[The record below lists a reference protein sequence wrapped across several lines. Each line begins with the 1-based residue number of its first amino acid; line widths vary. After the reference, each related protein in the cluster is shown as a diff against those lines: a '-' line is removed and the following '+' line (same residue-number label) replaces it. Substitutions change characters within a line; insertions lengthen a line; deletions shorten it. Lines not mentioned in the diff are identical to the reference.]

1 MTSGDTAG
9 FDRSRLTETARQ
21 RLATV
26 LDELPAAW
34 QTQLLDALAEVELA
48 TLEGW
53 LAGQH
58 LHSWVEHGRRGL
70 SLDQSKNE
78 HLAPAFFGATS
89 QVLPRLSQGDLN
101 EWSRLAFDIGGVD
114 PAQVFTSLPD
124 GLTELDQAERLSCYR
139 LVRNSVY
146 HSPTAAVAL
155 YRALPH
161 ACLIIPAE
169 LRSTYLRC
177 IQAGV
182 SFDPEPLPVSV
193 TLFSSTLRSL
203 PLETCRTLLE
213 RIGQL
218 AQFVPTG
225 VARLFR
231 VLGQAYD
238 EVGEQGVL
246 GWITAGEELARRRP
260 EAAEAYFAL
269 ESRTSMLML
278 RGTVPA
284 VMLSDVHGVLLKYL
298 HMLGGTTY
306 SLAETET
313 MSFPPPLGAEDEAM
327 LPLPVWV
334 EAFPTYEENFR
345 LLRVMA
351 AQQAGRVAC
360 GTYAIDLADL
370 WPSLPPYVHLL
381 LADGAEPP
389 DNLFDFFHLFPQPK
403 QVEALFVHIESKR
416 VAAQLTAS
424 YRGLREDLAWA
435 EEQTQLYPA
444 ALSMLLPR
452 LPKALW
458 PDLTKDGSADE
469 SLLLATELYAHVMDT
484 GARPQAV
491 EPRQSKKDQLTEL
504 VEDESARIVPAEDEG
519 PRSAEGLSA
528 EEQAILR
535 KIIARLSKHKK
546 EHRRLQQRPDNGKT
560 FTLFGEPDPE
570 GGDEELLQPKQKKA
584 KNRQRLTSAG
594 VRYVYDEWDFLIDDY
609 RSHWCD
615 LREVPLVG
623 DEGAFFSSTMSAY
636 GDVMKDIK
644 REFQRLRPRLY
655 HKVKGLEDGEEI
667 DLEAAVGARVDLITG
682 VPPSTKIYAARQPT
696 DRDVSALFLLDLSAS
711 TDARVPVAAAEGE
724 GESEGEPEGEPE
736 EMRIIDILKE
746 SVVLLS
752 SALEEIGDTYAI
764 YGFSSSGRK
773 NVDVYPVK
781 TFVES
786 LSTDVKGRI
795 SALAPQ
801 RSTRMGTAVRHATR
815 KLKDLS
821 TRGKILI
828 LLSDGYPEDADYG
841 REPHTPT
848 YGIRDTMMAL
858 REAERSGILS
868 FCITVDKGGHDYL
881 REMCAPSRYMVI
893 EDVLSLPSQLP
904 KIYQRHIRAQ
914 EL

>member
-1 MTSGDTAG
+1 MTSDTVG
-9 FDRSRLTETARQ
+9 LNQSRLSETARQ
-21 RLATV
+21 GLTAILA
-26 LDELPAAW
+26 DLPVAW
-34 QTQLLDALAEVELA
+34 QTALLDALGQVETA
-48 TLEGW
+48 RLERWMHG
-53 LAGQH
+53 H
-58 LHSWVEHGRRGL
+58 LQGWVEYGRRGL
-70 SLDQSKNE
+70 TADRGKNA
-78 HLAPAFFGATS
+78 HLAAAFFRSTP
-89 QVLPRLSQGDLN
+89 QVLAGLSQGDLN

-114 PAQVFTSLPD
+114 PPRVFSSLPD
-124 GLTELDQAERLSCYR
+124 GLTELEQSERLNCYR
-139 LVRNSVY
+139 LVRNAVY
-146 HSPTAAVAL
+146 HSPAAAVAL
-155 YRALPH
+155 YRALPR
-161 ACLIIPAE
+161 ACELIPAA
-169 LRSTYLRC
+169 LRATYLRC

-193 TLFSSTLRSL
+193 TLLSSTLRFL
-203 PLETCRTLLE
+203 PLETCRALLE

-218 AQFVPTG
+218 AQCVPTG

-246 GWITAGEELARRRP
+246 SWITAGEELARRRP

-269 ESRTSMLML
+269 ESRTSLLML

-298 HMLGGTTY
+298 HMLGGATY
-306 SLAETET
+306 SLTETET
-313 MSFPPPLGAEDEAM
+313 LSFPPPLGLEDEAL
-327 LPLPVWV
+327 LPLPMWV

-360 GTYAIDLADL
+360 GTYAIDIAGL
-370 WPSLPPYVHLL
+370 WPSLSPAVHLL
-381 LADGAEPP
+381 LASGAEPP
-389 DNLFDFFHLFPQPK
+389 DNLFDFFQLFPQPR
-403 QVEALFVHIESKR
+403 QIEALFGYIESKR
-416 VAAQLTAS
+416 VTAHLTAA

-435 EEQTQLYPA
+435 DEQTQLYPA

-458 PDLTKDGSADE
+458 PELTKAGSADE
-469 SLLLATELYAHVMDT
+469 SLLLATELYAQVMDSA
-484 GARPQAV
+484 ARPQAA
-491 EPRQSKKDQLTEL
+491 EPHQSQKKRLAEL
-504 VEDESARIVPAEDEG
+504 VEDESARFVPLEDELNQG
-519 PRSAEGLSA
+519 PRSAESLSA
-528 EEQAILR
+528 EEQAMLR
-535 KIIARLSKHKK
+535 KIIARLSTHQK
-546 EHRRLQQRPDNGKT
+546 EHRRPQPRPENGKT
-560 FTLFGEPDPE
+560 FSLFGDPDGE
-570 GGDEELLQPKQKKA
+570 GVEEEFQPKQKKA
-584 KNRQRLTSAG
+584 RNRQRLTSAG

-615 LREVPLVG
+615 VREVPLVG
-623 DEGAFFSSTMSAY
+623 DEGAFFTSTTAAY
-636 GDVMKDIK
+636 GDVMKEIK
-644 REFQRLRPRLY
+644 REFQRLRPKLY

-667 DLEAAVGARVDLITG
+667 DLEAAVGARVDLMTG
-682 VPPSTKIYAARQPT
+682 VPPSPRIYAARQPT
-696 DRDVSALFLLDLSAS
+696 DRDVSALFLVDLSAS
-711 TDARVPVAAAEGE
+711 TDARVAAATA
-724 GESEGEPEGEPE
+724 EPE

-773 NVDVYPVK
+773 HVDVYPVK

-786 LSTDVKGRI
+786 LSSDVKGRI

-801 RSTRMGTAVRHATR
+801 RSTRMGAAVRHATR

-821 TRGKILI
+821 SRGKVLI

-868 FCITVDKGGHDYL
+868 FCITVDKAGHDYL

-914 EL
+914 ELTMRGWARDLH

>member
-1 MTSGDTAG
+1 MTSDTAG
-9 FDRSRLTETARQ
+9 LDQSRLSETAQ
-21 RLATV
+21 QELSAVLA
-26 LDELPAAW
+26 DLPGVW
-34 QTQLLDALAEVELA
+34 QTALLDALGQVESA
-48 TLEGW
+48 TLERW
-53 LAGQH
+53 LHGH
-58 LHSWVEHGRRGL
+58 LQSWVEYGRRGL
-70 SLDQSKNE
+70 TADRGKNG
-78 HLAPAFFGATS
+78 HLAAAFFRSTP
-89 QVLPRLSQGDLN
+89 QVLAGLSQGDLN
-101 EWSRLAFDIGGVD
+101 EWSRLAFDIGGVG
-114 PAQVFTSLPD
+114 PSQVFTSLPD
-124 GLTELDQAERLSCYR
+124 GLTELEQSERLSCYR
-139 LVRNSVY
+139 LVRNAVY
-146 HSPTAAVAL
+146 HSPAAAVAL
-155 YRALPH
+155 YRTLPR
-161 ACLIIPAE
+161 ACGLIPAA
-169 LRSTYLRC
+169 LRATYLRC

-182 SFDPEPLPVSV
+182 SFDPEPLPGSV

-203 PLETCRTLLE
+203 PLETCRALLE
-213 RIGQL
+213 RVGQL
-218 AQFVPTG
+218 AQCVPTG

-298 HMLGGTTY
+298 HMLGGAAY
-306 SLAETET
+306 SLTETET
-313 MSFPPPLGAEDEAM
+313 LSFPPPLGLEDEDM
-327 LPLPVWV
+327 LPLPMWV

-360 GTYAIDLADL
+360 GTYAIDIAEL

-381 LADGAEPP
+381 VASGAEPP
-389 DNLFDFFHLFPQPK
+389 DKLFDFFQLFPQPG
-403 QVEALFVHIESKR
+403 QLEALFGYIESRR
-416 VAAQLTAS
+416 VAAHLTAA

-435 EEQTQLYPA
+435 DEQTQLYPA

-458 PDLTKDGSADE
+458 PDLTKDGSAAD
-469 SLLLATELYAHVMDT
+469 SLLLATELYAHVIDSA
-484 GARPQAV
+484 ARPQAA
-491 EPRQSKKDQLTEL
+491 EPPQSQKKHLTEL
-504 VEDESARIVPAEDEG
+504 VEDESARFVPMEDELNQG
-519 PRSAEGLSA
+519 PRSAESLSA
-528 EEQAILR
+528 EEQTMLC
-535 KIIARLSKHKK
+535 KIIARLGKHHK
-546 EHRRLQQRPDNGKT
+546 EHRRPEPRPENGKT
-560 FTLFGEPDPE
+560 FRLFGDPNEE
-570 GGDEELLQPKQKKA
+570 GTEEEFQPRQKKA
-584 KNRQRLTSAG
+584 RNRQRLTSAG

-615 LREVPLVG
+615 VREVSLVG
-623 DEGAFFSSTMSAY
+623 DAGAFFSSTMTAY
-636 GDVMKDIK
+636 GDVMKEIK
-644 REFQRLRPRLY
+644 REFQRLRPKLY

-667 DLEAAVGARVDLITG
+667 DLEAAVGARVDMITG
-682 VPPSTKIYAARQPT
+682 VPPSPKIYAARQPT

-711 TDARVPVAAAEGE
+711 TDARIAVATA
-724 GESEGEPEGEPE
+724 EGEPE

-773 NVDVYPVK
+773 NVDIYPVK

-786 LSTDVKGRI
+786 LSSDVKGRI

-801 RSTRMGTAVRHATR
+801 RSTRMGAAVRHAAR

-821 TRGKILI
+821 SRGKVLI

-841 REPHTPT
+841 REPHAPT

-868 FCITVDKGGHDYL
+868 FCITVDKAGHDYL

-914 EL
+914 EM

>member
-9 FDRSRLTETARQ
+9 LDQSRLTETAQ
-21 RLATV
+21 HRLTAV
-26 LDELPAAW
+26 LDDLPVAW
-34 QTQLLDALAEVELA
+34 QTELLDALGQVEST
-48 TLEGW
+48 TLERW
-53 LAGQH
+53 LHGHH
-58 LHSWVEHGRRGL
+58 LHSWVEHGSRGL
-70 SLDQSKNE
+70 TVDRGKNE
-78 HLAPAFFGATS
+78 HLASAFFRATP
-89 QVLPRLSQGDLN
+89 QVLPGLSQGDLN

-114 PAQVFTSLPD
+114 PSRVFTSLPD
-124 GLTELDQAERLSCYR
+124 GLTELNQAERLSCYR

-146 HSPTAAVAL
+146 HSPAAAVAL
-155 YRALPH
+155 YRALPR
-161 ACLIIPAE
+161 ACEMVPAE
-169 LRSTYLRC
+169 LRATYLRC

-203 PLETCRTLLE
+203 PLETCSTLLE

-246 GWITAGEELARRRP
+246 SWITAGEELARRRP

-269 ESRTSMLML
+269 ESRTSMLLL

-298 HMLGGTTY
+298 HMLGGTMY

-313 MSFPPPLGAEDEAM
+313 MSFPPPLGLEDDDM

-334 EAFPTYEENFR
+334 EVFPTYEENFR

-351 AQQAGRVAC
+351 AQQAGRAAC
-360 GTYAIDLADL
+360 GTYAIDLAGL

-381 LADGAEPP
+381 LATGAEPP
-389 DNLFDFFHLFPQPK
+389 DNLFDFFQLFPQPQ
-403 QVEALFVHIESKR
+403 QVEALFVYIESKR

-435 EEQTQLYPA
+435 DEQTQLYPA

-469 SLLLATELYAHVMDT
+469 SLLLATELYAHVMDSS
-484 GARPQAV
+484 ARPQAA

-504 VEDESARIVPAEDEG
+504 VEDESARFVPMEDELNQG
-519 PRSAEGLSA
+519 PRSADSLSA
-528 EEQAILR
+528 EEQAMLR
-535 KIIARLSKHKK
+535 KIIARLRKHQK
-546 EHRRLQQRPDNGKT
+546 EHRRPQARPDDGKT
-560 FTLFGEPDPE
+560 FTLFGEPGEE
-570 GGDEELLQPKQKKA
+570 GFEEEPLQPKQKKA

-615 LREVPLVG
+615 LREVPLIG
-623 DEGAFFSSTMSAY
+623 DEGAFFSSTLSAY
-636 GDVMKDIK
+636 SDVMKDIK
-644 REFQRLRPRLY
+644 REFQRLRPKLY

-711 TDARVPVAAAEGE
+711 TDARVPVVAAEGE
-724 GESEGEPEGEPE
+724 TDAEPE

-786 LSTDVKGRI
+786 LSSDVKGRI
-795 SALAPQ
+795 SALTPQ
-801 RSTRMGTAVRHATR
+801 RSTRMGAAVRHATR

-841 REPHTPT
+841 RDPHTPT

-858 REAERSGILS
+858 REAERSGILP

>member
-1 MTSGDTAG
+1 MTSGDTASL
-9 FDRSRLTETARQ
+9 DRSRLSETAQQ
-21 RLATV
+21 RLTAV
-26 LDELPAAW
+26 LDDLPVAW
-34 QTQLLDALAEVELA
+34 QTELLDALGQVETP
-48 TLEGW
+48 TLERW
-53 LAGQH
+53 LYGHH
-58 LHSWVEHGRRGL
+58 LHSWVEHGSRGL
-70 SLDQSKNE
+70 TLDQGKNE
-78 HLAPAFFGATS
+78 HLASAFFRSTP

-101 EWSRLAFDIGGVD
+101 EWSRLAFDIGGVA
-114 PAQVFTSLPD
+114 PSQVFTILPD
-124 GLTELDQAERLSCYR
+124 GLIELEQSERLSCYR

-146 HSPTAAVAL
+146 HSPAAAVAL
-155 YRALPH
+155 YRALPR
-161 ACLIIPAE
+161 ACEIIPAE
-169 LRSTYLRC
+169 LRATYLRC

-203 PLETCRTLLE
+203 PLETCSALLE

-246 GWITAGEELARRRP
+246 SWITAGEELARRRP

-284 VMLSDVHGVLLKYL
+284 VMLSDVHDVLLKYL
-298 HMLGGTTY
+298 HMLGGTMY
-306 SLAETET
+306 SLSETET
-313 MSFPPPLGAEDEAM
+313 LSFPPPLGLEDEEM

-360 GTYAIDLADL
+360 GTYAIDIRDL
-370 WPSLPPYVHLL
+370 WPSLPSYVHLL
-381 LADGAEPP
+381 LASGVEPP
-389 DNLFDFFHLFPQPK
+389 DNLFDFFQLFPQPK
-403 QVEALFVHIESKR
+403 QVESLFMYIESKR
-416 VAAQLTAS
+416 VAAQLTAA
-424 YRGLREDLAWA
+424 YRGLREDLVWA
-435 EEQTQLYPA
+435 DEQTQLYPA

-452 LPKALW
+452 LPKSLW

-469 SLLLATELYAHVMDT
+469 SLLLATELYAHVMDSS
-484 GARPQAV
+484 AQPQAA

-504 VEDESARIVPAEDEG
+504 VEDESARFVPMEDELNQG
-519 PRSAEGLSA
+519 PRSAESLSA
-528 EEQAILR
+528 EEQAMLR
-535 KIIARLSKHKK
+535 KIIARLSKHRK
-546 EHRRLQQRPDNGKT
+546 EHRRPQPRPENGKT
-560 FTLFGEPDPE
+560 FTLFGDPDEE
-570 GGDEELLQPKQKKA
+570 GVEEELLQPKQKKA

-623 DEGAFFSSTMSAY
+623 DEGAFFASTMTAY
-636 GDVMKDIK
+636 GDVMKEIK
-644 REFQRLRPRLY
+644 REFQRLRPKLY

-696 DRDVSALFLLDLSAS
+696 DRDVSALLLLDLSAS
-711 TDARVPVAAAEGE
+711 TDARVPVATAEGE
-724 GESEGEPEGEPE
+724 PKPE

-773 NVDVYPVK
+773 NIAVYPVK

-786 LSTDVKGRI
+786 LSSDVKGRI

-801 RSTRMGTAVRHATR
+801 RSTRMGAAVRHATR

-821 TRGKILI
+821 SRGKILI
-828 LLSDGYPEDADYG
+828 LLSDGHPEDADYG